1 MSGNMLNFDLWKI
14 QTLLRH
20 TLMTYDA
27 TDLSDF
33 HLDSPMESDFLLEFH
48 LRWSSVTDAFHHD
61 CHSTEQYTESLD

>member
-48 LRWSSVTDAFHHD
+48 LR
-61 CHSTEQYTESLD
+61 